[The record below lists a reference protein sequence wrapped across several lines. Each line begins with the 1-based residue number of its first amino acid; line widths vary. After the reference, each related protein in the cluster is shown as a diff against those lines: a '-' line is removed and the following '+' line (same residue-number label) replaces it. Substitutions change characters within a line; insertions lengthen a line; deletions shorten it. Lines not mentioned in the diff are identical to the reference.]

1 MAAIGSIRKH
11 STLLLIIVA
20 LALLAFLLGDLSGNN
35 RGNKIYDK
43 FITVGKQ
50 NISYNNFLDKSEST
64 KNVIKRLNGIQQ
76 FTPQDDFQLGIQAYD
91 ELVDSIVLA
100 KQAAYLGITITADEL
115 RDLVAGP
122 NPHQMAQQFFSGEG
136 GAYNMQVAQQFLD
149 NMDQYPDTAII
160 FYYMSYIEP
169 TIEKDAFTSK
179 YFSLL
184 TGAYHLPKVFAEK
197 MANES
202 LLKSN
207 IEVVQIPYSSPLAS
221 DDKISFTEEDLKKCY
236 EKNKYRFK
244 QDEELRSVEYVM
256 FNIEPTEEDLRNI
269 EEEVNT
275 LFEEFKE
282 TDRPD
287 YFVNRLVDSRYD
299 SSFHKRG
306 ELGQGIDTL
315 LFNAPVGTFAE
326 PFIDGEYWKFAK
338 LLATQ
343 IRPDS
348 INFTLIAVAHN
359 GMDQNNP
366 RKKEESDKIAD
377 TAYMM
382 ARIGIDFYEVA
393 KRYSDLDIEQW
404 PDQGRMWAEDGKS
417 DQLTQLFFD
426 SLNMLPVGSIKRIDL
441 PKYGATYIFRVNEKT
456 APQHKIR
463 VAIARKQITPSRET
477 VNNIENRANNFV
489 NGTDDY
495 QKFKEAAVKY
505 TVDPRINDRV
515 QKMDYTLPGIQS
527 GGREIVRWIYGE
539 ETKKGMVSHVF
550 TLEDMY
556 VVAVVKDIYHKG
568 YRTLEQEQV
577 RNQIET
583 IVKRD
588 KKAELLENAL
598 KQSLSSGL
606 STIAANNN
614 VIVDTIT
621 VSFADRN
628 FGRYGPEGKVI
639 GKLFAT
645 KEGSTDILKGDMG
658 VYAVKINGFDTPSM
672 DVSQSN
678 QNNIDMIMMQN
689 RMMNQNRFQN
699 GARSMRKIYEIKDNM
714 ILVM

>member
-20 LALLAFLLGDLSGNN
+20 LALLAFLLGDFSRNN
-35 RGNKIYDK
+35 RGNKVYDK
-43 FITVGKQ
+43 FITIGNQ
-50 NISYNNFLDKSEST
+50 NISYNNFLDKSDMT
-64 KNVIKRLNGIQQ
+64 KNLMKRLYGVQQ
-76 FTPQDDFQLGIQAYD
+76 FTPDQDFQLGMQAYD

-115 RDLVAGP
+115 RDLIAGP
-122 NPHQMAQQFFSGEG
+122 NPHPEARRFFSSG
-136 GAYNMQVAQQFLD
+136 GNYNMQMVQQFIDNLD
-149 NMDQYPDTAII
+149 QVDTADA
-160 FYYMSYIEP
+160 FLYMTYLEP
-169 TIEKDAFTSK
+169 MVEKDAFMSK
-179 YFSLL
+179 YFNLL
-184 TGAYHLPKVFAEK
+184 TGAYHLPKAFAEK
-197 MANES
+197 MANEN
-202 LLKSN
+202 LLKSK
-207 IEVVQIPYSSPLAS
+207 IELVQIPYSSPLVS

-256 FNIEPTEEDLRNI
+256 FNIEPIEEDLRNI

-287 YFVNRLVDSRYD
+287 YFINRLIDSRYD

-315 LFNAPVGTFAE
+315 LFNAPDGTFVE

-338 LLATQ
+338 LLTSQ
-343 IRPDS
+343 VRSDS
-348 INFTLIAVAHN
+348 INITLIGIAHK
-359 GMDQNNP
+359 GIDQNNP

-382 ARIGIDFYEVA
+382 VRIGMDFYEVA
-393 KRYSDLDIEQW
+393 KQYSDIPIEQQ
-404 PDQGRMWAEDGKS
+404 PDQGRFWIEDGKS

-426 SLNMLPVGSIKRIDL
+426 SLNILPVGSIKKMDL

-456 APQHKIR
+456 VPQRKIR
-463 VAIARKQITPSRET
+463 VAIARKQITPSKET

-489 NGTDDY
+489 NGTDNY
-495 QKFKEAAVKY
+495 QKFKEATVKY
-505 TVDPRINDRV
+505 NIDARINDRV
-515 QKMDYTLPGIQS
+515 QKMDYSLPGIQS

-550 TLEDMY
+550 TLGDMY
-556 VVAVVKDIYHKG
+556 VVVVVKDIYHKG

-577 RNQIET
+577 RNQIES

-588 KKAELLENAL
+588 KKAELLENTL

-606 STIAANNN
+606 NTIAANNN
-614 VIVDTIT
+614 VIVDSIT

-628 FGRYGPEGKVI
+628 LGRYGPEGKVI

-645 KEGSTDILKGDMG
+645 KEGLTNILKGDMG
-658 VYAVKINGFDTPSM
+658 VYAVKINGFEVPSM

-678 QNNIDMIMMQN
+678 QSNIEMIMMQN
-689 RMMNQNRFQN
+689 KMMNQNRFQN
-699 GARSMRKIYEIKDNM
+699 GVRSMRKIYEIKDNM

>member
-35 RGNKIYDK
+35 RGNKVYDK
-43 FITVGKQ
+43 FITIGNQ
-50 NISYNNFLDKSEST
+50 NISYNDFLDKSDMT
-64 KNVIKRLNGIQQ
+64 KNIMRRLNGIQQ
-76 FTPQDDFQLGIQAYD
+76 FTPDQDFQLGIQAYD
-91 ELVDSIVLA
+91 ELVDSVILA
-100 KQAAYLGITITADEL
+100 KQTAYLGITITADEL
-115 RDLVAGP
+115 RDLVSGP
-122 NPHQMAQQFFSGEG
+122 NPHQLAQQFFSAGEG
-136 GAYNMQVAQQFLD
+136 VYNMQAAQQFLD
-149 NMDQYPDTAII
+149 NMDQYDTTTI

-169 TIEKDAFTSK
+169 TIEKDAFMSK
-179 YFSLL
+179 YFNLL
-184 TGAYHLPKVFAEK
+184 TGAYHLPKAFAEK

-202 LLKSN
+202 MLKSN
-207 IEVVQIPYSSPLAS
+207 IELVQIPYSSSLAS
-221 DDKISFTEEDLKKCY
+221 DDKISFTEEDLKACY

-275 LFEEFKE
+275 LFEEFKVA
-282 TDRPD
+282 DRPD
-287 YFVNRLVDSRYD
+287 YFVNRLIDSRYD
-299 SSFHKRG
+299 SSFHKLG

-315 LFNAPVGTFAE
+315 LFNAPDGTFAE

-338 LLATQ
+338 LLSSQ
-343 IRPDS
+343 SRPDS
-348 INFTLIAVAHN
+348 VNITLIGIAHN
-359 GMDQNNP
+359 GMDQNSP

-382 ARIGIDFYEVA
+382 ARIGMDFYEVA
-393 KRYSDLDIEQW
+393 KQYSDIPIEQQ
-404 PDQGRMWAEDGKS
+404 PDQGRFWMEDGKM

-426 SLNMLPVGSIKRIDL
+426 SLYMLPVGSIKRMDL
-441 PKYGATYIFRVNEKT
+441 PRYGATYIFRVNEKT
-456 APQHKIR
+456 VPQRKIR
-463 VAIARKQITPSRET
+463 VAIARKQITPSKET
-477 VNNIENRANNFV
+477 VNNIENKANNFV

-505 TVDPRINDRV
+505 SVDPRINDRV
-515 QKMDYTLPGIQS
+515 MKMDYSLPGIQA

-556 VVAVVKDIYHKG
+556 VVAVLKDIYQKG

-577 RNQIET
+577 RSQVESM
-583 IVKRD
+583 VKRD
-588 KKAELLENAL
+588 KKAELLENTL

-614 VIVDTIT
+614 VTVDTIT

-639 GKLFAT
+639 GKLFAS

-658 VYAVKINGFDTPSM
+658 VYAVKINSFDVPSM

-678 QNNIDMIMMQN
+678 QSNIEMIMMQN

-699 GARSMRKIYEIKDNM
+699 GVRFMRKIYEINDNM